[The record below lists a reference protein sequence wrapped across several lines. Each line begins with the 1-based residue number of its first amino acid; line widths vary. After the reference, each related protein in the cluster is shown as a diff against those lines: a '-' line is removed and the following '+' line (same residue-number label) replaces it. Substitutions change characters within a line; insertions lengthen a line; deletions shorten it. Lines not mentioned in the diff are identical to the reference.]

1 MRYLKRL
8 IIYIILFFLT
18 YSVGTTLLFRF
29 IPVTVTPLKVVRLFE
44 NLREEGLSV
53 HSNWVSLKK
62 INPTMV
68 QAVVATEDNNYLT
81 HNGFDWEAINQA
93 LDENREGKRL
103 RGGSTISQQT
113 AKNVFCL
120 PSRTWVRRRLR
131 AATVGPMR

>member
-62 INPTMV
+62 INPTMPI
-68 QAVVATEDNNYLT
+68 T
-81 HNGFDWEAINQA
+81 
-93 LDENREGKRL
+93 K
-103 RGGSTISQQT
+103 STIPITHKAVLSVPCVLEATTEQT
-113 AKNVFCL
+113 A
-120 PSRTWVRRRLR
+120 PPIARTVDPHVKIR
-131 AATVGPMR
+131 